1 MGFFHNFRLIFYD
14 QTYECIIKNK
24 RFSGL
29 FLFMLEVAILC
40 WVKFWDYSFTAAV
53 AATVIVIPVL
63 ITFVLFAAH
72 FYHSLVV
79 DKCNSSVSDMQKL
92 EEMKQ
97 NLDEITKIN
106 HSQV

>member
-1 MGFFHNFRLIFYD
+1 MHSVAISVPLSSYAFL
-14 QTYECIIKNK
+14 
-24 RFSGL
+24 SGL
-29 FLFMLEVAILC
+29 FLFLIEIAILC

-79 DKCNSSVSDMQKL
+79 YKCDKSTNDMAKL
-92 EEMKQ
+92 EDIKKH
-97 NLDEITKIN
+97 LDEVT
-106 HSQV
+106 VTV